1 MDFVSTS
8 LITLNQPKGM
18 WEAILN
24 AFKGGLGSYMYAVI
38 LIAVLVRIVFSL
50 VDIIN
55 KKVTMKNS
63 GLMAKMK
70 PELDAIQKKYGY
82 DQKLMSQKQNEIY
95 RKYQFNMMSTCLPML
110 ITMALQFTVF
120 LTLWTSLQNVANYN
134 IVKKYEDM
142 KNIYANVVALN
153 EKTITFADGDEVKIE
168 LNENKLVFVN
178 ETQNTTEEFEVQNDF
193 TNEAVY
199 NMIHKYVDEGTTE
212 NPNTEYVGTELSK
225 KLVTIAQNMAE
236 ENYLENQ
243 ESFLWIKNIYKAESP
258 TSPLFTEKEVKN
270 YLSKF
275 YSKEEK
281 AIEKEKDYE
290 GKIFN
295 FVVTNGIGQKKLGSN
310 GYYILTVLAVVVSF
324 LSIWL
329 SNKMMKGVGT
339 AQNQSKIMYIIMP
352 VLMGIFTFMYT
363 SLFAVYIIVGQLM
376 MMILTPLT
384 TIIVKKWLAH
394 DTAKQKEKTEVV
406 VDYRRKDM

>member
-8 LITLNQPKGM
+8 LITLTQPKGM

-63 GLMAKMK
+63 TLMAKMK

-95 RKYQFNMMSTCLPML
+95 KKYQFNMVSTCLPML
-110 ITMALQFTVF
+110 ITMVLQFTVF

-134 IVKKYEDM
+134 IVKKYDDM
-142 KNIYANVVALN
+142 KNIYSNVIALN
-153 EKTITFADGDEVKIE
+153 EQTVTFADGDEIKIE
-168 LNENKLVFVN
+168 EVDGKLVVTN

-193 TNEAVY
+193 TNEAIY

-212 NPNTEYVGTELSK
+212 EPNTDYVGTALSK
-225 KLVTIAQNMAE
+225 KLVTIAQDLAE

-243 ESFLWIKNIYKAESP
+243 EGFLWIKNIYKAESP
-258 TSPLFTEKEVKN
+258 TSPLFTKSEVQK
-270 YLSKF
+270 YMSKF

-281 AIEKEKDYE
+281 EIEKENDFE
-290 GKIFN
+290 GKIFEH
-295 FVVTNGIGQKKLGSN
+295 VVTNGIGQKKLGAN
-310 GYYILTVLAVVVSF
+310 GYYILTILAVVVSF

-339 AQNQSKIMYIIMP
+339 GQNQSKIMYIIMP

-376 MMILTPLT
+376 MMVLTPLT
-384 TIIVKKWLAH
+384 TLIVKKWVAH
-394 DTAKQKEKTEVV
+394 DVAKQKEKTEVV

>member
-8 LITLNQPKGM
+8 LITLTQPKGM

-63 GLMAKMK
+63 TLMAKMK

-95 RKYQFNMMSTCLPML
+95 KKYQFNMVSTCLPML

-134 IVKKYEDM
+134 IVKKYDDM
-142 KNIYANVVALN
+142 KNIYSNVIALN
-153 EKTITFADGDEVKIE
+153 EQTVTFVDGDEIKIE
-168 LNENKLVFVN
+168 EVDGKLVVTN

-193 TNEAVY
+193 TNEAIY

-212 NPNTEYVGTELSK
+212 EPNTDYVGTALSK
-225 KLVTIAQNMAE
+225 KLVTIAQDLAE

-243 ESFLWIKNIYKAESP
+243 EGFLWIKNIYKAESP
-258 TSPLFTEKEVKN
+258 TSPLFTKSEVQK
-270 YLSKF
+270 YMSKF

-281 AIEKEKDYE
+281 EIEKENDFE
-290 GKIFN
+290 GKIFEH
-295 FVVTNGIGQKKLGSN
+295 VVTNGIGQKKLGAN
-310 GYYILTVLAVVVSF
+310 GYYILTILAVVVSF

-339 AQNQSKIMYIIMP
+339 GQNQSKIMYIIMP

-376 MMILTPLT
+376 MMVLTPLT
-384 TIIVKKWLAH
+384 TLIVKKWVAH
-394 DTAKQKEKTEVV
+394 DVAKQKEKTEVV

>member
-193 TNEAVY
+193 TNESVY

>member
-8 LITLNQPKGM
+8 LITLTQPKGM

-24 AFKGGLGSYMYAVI
+24 AFRGAMGSYMYAVI

-50 VDIIN
+50 VDIVN

-63 GLMAKMK
+63 GMMAKMK

-82 DQKLMSQKQNEIY
+82 DQKLMSQKQSEIY

-120 LTLWTSLQNVANYN
+120 LTLWTSLQNVSNYN
-134 IVKKYEDM
+134 IVSKYEDM
-142 KNIYANVVALN
+142 KNIYANVIALN
-153 EKTITFADGDEVKIE
+153 EESSITYAEGDEISVEIVGD
-168 LNENKLVFVN
+168 KLHIVVN
-178 ETQNTTEEFEVQNDF
+178 ETDNAVVNVKNDF
-193 TNEAVY
+193 TNEAIY
-199 NMIHKYVDEGTTE
+199 GMIHKYVDEGTTE
-212 NPNTEYVGTELSK
+212 NPNVDYIGTALSK
-225 KLVTIAQNMAE
+225 KLVEIAQNLAE
-236 ENYLENQ
+236 QNYLDNQ
-243 ESFLWIKNIYKAESP
+243 ESFLWIKNIYKSESP

-281 AIEKEKDYE
+281 EIEKTNDFE
-290 GKIFN
+290 GKIFAH
-295 FVVTNGIGQKKLGSN
+295 VVTNGIGQKKLGAN
-310 GYYILTVLAVVVSF
+310 GYYILTILAIVVSF

-352 VLMGIFTFMYT
+352 LLMGIFTFMYT
-363 SLFAVYIIVGQLM
+363 SLFAVYIIAGQLILM
-376 MMILTPLT
+376 ALTPIT
-384 TIIVKKWLAH
+384 TIIVKKWVAH
-394 DTAKQKEKTEVV
+394 DMAKQKDKNEVV

>member
-1 MDFVSTS
+1 
-8 LITLNQPKGM
+8 
-18 WEAILN
+18 
-24 AFKGGLGSYMYAVI
+24 
-38 LIAVLVRIVFSL
+38 
-50 VDIIN
+50 
-55 KKVTMKNS
+55 
-63 GLMAKMK
+63 
-70 PELDAIQKKYGY
+70 
-82 DQKLMSQKQNEIY
+82 
-95 RKYQFNMMSTCLPML
+95 MMSTCLPML
-110 ITMALQFTVF
+110 ITMVLQFTVF

-212 NPNTEYVGTELSK
+212 NPNTEYVGTALSK
-225 KLVTIAQNMAE
+225 KLVTIAQNMTE

-329 SNKMMKGVGT
+329 SNKMMKSVGT
-339 AQNQSKIMYIIMP
+339 AQNKSKIMYIIMP
-352 VLMGIFTFMYT
+352 ILMGIFTFMYT

-394 DTAKQKEKTEVV
+394 DAAKKKEKTEVV

>member
-394 DTAKQKEKTEVV
+394 DAAKQKEKTEVV

>member
-110 ITMALQFTVF
+110 ITMAHQFTVF

-394 DTAKQKEKTEVV
+394 DAAKQKEKTEVV

>member
-153 EKTITFADGDEVKIE
+153 EETVTFTDGDEINIEVNANKI
-168 LNENKLVFVN
+168 VFVN
-178 ETQNTTEEFEVQNDF
+178 ETQNTTEEFEIQNDF

-212 NPNTEYVGTELSK
+212 NPNTEYVGTALSK

-243 ESFLWIKNIYKAESP
+243 EGFLWIKNIYKAESP

-281 AIEKEKDYE
+281 ALEKEKDYE

-310 GYYILTVLAVVVSF
+310 GYYILTILAVVVSF

-329 SNKMMKGVGT
+329 SNKLMKGVGT

-376 MMILTPLT
+376 MMVLTPLT
-384 TIIVKKWLAH
+384 TIIVKKWIAH
-394 DTAKQKEKTEVV
+394 DAAKQKEKTEVV

>member
-50 VDIIN
+50 VDIVN

-63 GLMAKMK
+63 TLMAKMK

-95 RKYQFNMMSTCLPML
+95 RKYQFNMVSTCLPML

-134 IVKKYEDM
+134 IVNKYEDM
-142 KNIYANVVALN
+142 KNIYANVIALN
-153 EKTITFADGDEVKIE
+153 EQTVTFADGDEIKIE
-168 LNENKLVFVN
+168 VAKEKIVVLN
-178 ETQNTTEEFEVQNDF
+178 ETQNTTEEFELQNDF
-193 TNEAVY
+193 TNEAIY

-212 NPNTEYVGTELSK
+212 TPNTDYVGTAFSK
-225 KLVTIAQNMAE
+225 KLVTIAQNLAE

-243 ESFLWIKNIYKAESP
+243 EGFLWIKNIYKAEAPS
-258 TSPLFTEKEVKN
+258 SPLFTEKEVKN

-281 AIEKEKDYE
+281 AIEKENDFE
-290 GKIFN
+290 GKIFTH
-295 FVVTNGIGQKKLGSN
+295 VVTNGIGQKKLGSN
-310 GYYILTVLAVVVSF
+310 GYYILTILAVVVSF

-329 SNKMMKGVGT
+329 SNKMMKGTGT
-339 AQNQSKIMYIIMP
+339 GQNQSKIMYIIMP

-376 MMILTPLT
+376 MMALTPLT
-384 TIIVKKWLAH
+384 TIIVKKWVAH
-394 DTAKQKEKTEVV
+394 DVAKQKDKNEVV